1 MKDMSTVLNN
11 LDLTKIG
18 DHSLQNK
25 VPPIVKTIVDSLF
38 DQLAFVFPAWKY
50 TWDTEEKIKG
60 AKKEWV
66 KAFFENDITTKEQ
79 IAHGLRNARKQDS
92 DFLPSCGK
100 FVSWCNPSPEDLG
113 YPSEQTAVRLCVSY
127 RAKLKL
133 NLPTHTRP
141 LIMELCKHID
151 WFLMNAASTQPEHKK
166 AEAHFKA
173 EYMSLINSG
182 YQEPEESTVER
193 LETSDIVVDRM
204 SPEQLES
211 RKNRGLNC
219 MSGIRRQLAQAKRN
233 KLIKGE

>member
-1 MKDMSTVLNN
+1 MKDISNVINN
-11 LDLTKIG
+11 LNITKQD
-18 DHSLQNK
+18 DHTLQNK
-25 VPPIVKTIVDSLF
+25 VPPIVKSIVDSLF

-79 IAHGLRNARKQDS
+79 IAHGLKKARKMDS

-100 FVSWCNPSPEDLG
+100 FISWCNPTPEDLG
-113 YPSEQTAVRLCVSY
+113 YPSEQRAMMLCVSY
-127 RAKLKL
+127 RSKLKL
-133 NLPTHTRP
+133 NMPTNTRP
-141 LIMELCKHID
+141 LIMELCKRVD
-151 WFLMNAASTQPEHKK
+151 WFIMNAASNQAEHKK

-182 YQEPEESTVER
+182 YQEPVETPHER
-193 LETSDIVVDRM
+193 LETSEVVVDRM

-211 RKNRGLNC
+211 KKQRGLNC
-219 MSGIRRQLAQAKRN
+219 MSKVRKKLAQAKRDELS
-233 KLIKGE
+233 K